1 VTVREHGDRV
11 LSLTVIT
18 RPIATLVHNR
28 IFARE
33 YMLPLVIVNPKS
45 ASGATRDNWSSIAS
59 DLRTHFGPFQVAF
72 TKGPGDGIDLAR
84 RLAQEGRR
92 FIIACGGD
100 GTINEIANGILTSDT
115 DCELGIFPSGTGGD
129 FRRTIGMPSERREAA
144 RALREGTTRSIDV
157 GKVTYSNHDGGEESR
172 YFLNVSSFGLAAS
185 IIGRVKGSTS
195 LNWLPVDSVRG
206 RASFAL
212 STLQEVVALGSTQV
226 RVKIDDD
233 EERPLT
239 TVNFCVANAR
249 YFGGGMMIAPEAKI
263 ADGFL
268 DVINIGDIKTAKIIL
283 RAYTLYRGTHLE
295 LPEVKDRLARRIAAR
310 PFYGEDVHIE
320 VDGELLGRLPA
331 VYEVVPGALKVRVPP
346 VK

>member
-1 VTVREHGDRV
+1 
-11 LSLTVIT
+11 
-18 RPIATLVHNR
+18 
-28 IFARE
+28 
-33 YMLPLVIVNPKS
+33 MLPLIIVNPKS

-84 RLAQEGRR
+84 RSAEEGRR

-100 GTINEIANGILTSDT
+100 GTINEIANGIIESGT

-129 FRRTIGMPSERREAA
+129 FRRTLGIPTELREAA
-144 RALREGTTRSIDV
+144 RTLREGRTEAIDV
-157 GKVTYSNHDGGEESR
+157 GKITYLNHNGESESR

-185 IIGRVKGSTS
+185 IIERVKGSTS
-195 LNWLPVDSVRG
+195 LKWLPLDTVRG

-212 STLQEVVALGSTQV
+212 STLQEVAGLATANV
-226 RVKIDDD
+226 RVKLDNGD
-233 EERPLT
+233 EHPLS
-239 TVNFCVANAR
+239 TVNFCIANAR
-249 YFGGGMMIAPEAKI
+249 YFGGGMMIAPDAKI

-268 DVINIGDIKTAKIIL
+268 DVINIGDINTAKIL
-283 RAYTLYRGTHLE
+283 LNAYTLYRGSHLS
-295 LPEVKDRLARRIAAR
+295 LKEVKDTLAKRIEAH
-310 PFYGEDVHIE
+310 PLNEGDEVHIE

-331 VYEVVPGALKVRVPP
+331 VYEVVPKALKVRVPN

>member
-1 VTVREHGDRV
+1 
-11 LSLTVIT
+11 
-18 RPIATLVHNR
+18 
-28 IFARE
+28 
-33 YMLPLVIVNPKS
+33 MLPLIIVNPKS
-45 ASGATRDNWSSIAS
+45 ASGATRENWSSIAS

-72 TKGPGDGIDLAR
+72 TKGPGDGIALAR
-84 RLAQEGRR
+84 RSAQEGRR
-92 FIIACGGD
+92 LIIACGGD

-129 FRRTIGMPSERREAA
+129 FRRTLNIPSERREAA
-144 RALREGTTRSIDV
+144 RALREGTTRAIDV
-157 GKVTYSNHDGGEESR
+157 GRITFRDHSGESVSR

-185 IIGRVKGSTS
+185 IIERVKGSTS
-195 LNWLPVDSVRG
+195 LDWLPVDSVRG

-212 STLQEVVALGSTQV
+212 STLQEVVGLGTTNV
-226 RVKIDDD
+226 RVKVDDD

-268 DVINIGDIKTAKIIL
+268 DVINIGDIKTAKILL
-283 RAYTLYRGTHLE
+283 RAYTLYRGTHLT
-295 LPEVKDRLARRIAAR
+295 LPEVKDRRAKRIEAR
-310 PFYGEDVHIE
+310 PFNDADEVHIE

-331 VYEVVPGALKVRVPP
+331 VYEVVPEALKVRIPP